1 MRYALPILTCKEAA
15 ECEREF
21 FAAGIFGEAEAIE
34 RAGSGIAKSFLS
46 EFRLPQNPRIAVLC
60 GAGHNGADALVA
72 ARQICAA
79 IRGAKIYIA
88 IPNREKLKQNTAH
101 AFDELAAKFSSQIER
116 IVPDAEI
123 FELAGRFD
131 LAIEGLTGMT
141 FRPPA
146 RENLARAIESA
157 NALHARIK
165 ISVDIPAGASDGS
178 PNSPVFRADATYAT
192 GIAKAALFEKFNRE
206 YAGRIRLVDIGFFED
221 RDWPSQRFIISE
233 SISGPLKELRPSISD
248 KRSYGHAFVLAGS
261 RQYPGAALMN
271 VKAALRSGAGLVTAF
286 VPETFAPQFAAAE
299 PSAIW
304 VGCPEDENGAI
315 ALESYGLIRSR
326 IGKADALLAGSGI
339 TACAETAALVRQI
352 LSDFPELPAVLDADA
367 ITKQTMDALKGRLA
381 PSIATPHEGE
391 FLRIA
396 KDASDSSLAEACEKY
411 GCAILLKSSATRSC
425 VDGRIIYSTRGGPV
439 LSRGGS
445 GDILAGLCCGI
456 AASKK
461 FPSPA
466 LAALCASDWLG
477 RAAELAARELG
488 ETAVATSDIIKFLPS
503 ALL

>member
-1 MRYALPILTCKEAA
+1 MQYALPILTCKEAA

-72 ARQICAA
+72 ARQICAS
-79 IRGAKIYIA
+79 IPGAKIYIA

-101 AFDELAAKFSSQIER
+101 SFDELAAKFSSQIER

-206 YAGRIRLVDIGFFED
+206 YAGRIRLVDIGFFE
-221 RDWPSQRFIISE
+221 
-233 SISGPLKELRPSISD
+233 G
-248 KRSYGHAFVLAGS
+248 
-261 RQYPGAALMN
+261 
-271 VKAALRSGAGLVTAF
+271 TAM
-286 VPETFAPQFAAAE
+286 A
-299 PSAIW
+299 
-304 VGCPEDENGAI
+304 
-315 ALESYGLIRSR
+315 
-326 IGKADALLAGSGI
+326 
-339 TACAETAALVRQI
+339 
-352 LSDFPELPAVLDADA
+352 
-367 ITKQTMDALKGRLA
+367 
-381 PSIATPHEGE
+381 
-391 FLRIA
+391 
-396 KDASDSSLAEACEKY
+396 
-411 GCAILLKSSATRSC
+411 
-425 VDGRIIYSTRGGPV
+425 
-439 LSRGGS
+439 
-445 GDILAGLCCGI
+445 
-456 AASKK
+456 
-461 FPSPA
+461 
-466 LAALCASDWLG
+466 
-477 RAAELAARELG
+477 
-488 ETAVATSDIIKFLPS
+488 
-503 ALL
+503 